1 MLFVRMR
8 QVLRGG
14 TASDLLRNGVLPRQ
28 RPNLNRDPSTVSRA
42 LSFQFAADQA
52 SVHLPDHR
60 LLDWRDYRRMDEL
73 QMYGVSE
80 EEIGKNAEPEFRL
93 LSVTLPIHYLLLVQR
108 SSWLCFKHPD
118 RTGQLEQIPVL
129 QSRQMGI
136 ESPRRC

>member
-1 MLFVRMR
+1 MSIFYPMKILCLLFVRMR

-93 LSVTLPIHYLLLVQR
+93 LLSHITYPLSIVGTAIFLALLQT
-108 SSWLCFKHPD
+108 SGSN
-118 RTGQLEQIPVL
+118 
-129 QSRQMGI
+129 
-136 ESPRRC
+136 